1 MLVISMAMV
10 LSCRYNVGHIHG
22 DGHFV
27 VTMLVRF
34 MTMVHSRRCNVGHI
48 HGDGLF
54 LVVAMLVGF
63 LAMVLSRRYTV
74 GRIHDDA
81 MLFDSR
87 RRSFLVIAMLVG
99 FMAMVLSRR
108 FKEGRRAVLCV
119 SLLQDSP
126 NTAHIPTFGNSAG
139 SPRDGS
145 LPTICMTSLPAP

>member
-1 MLVISMAMV
+1 
-10 LSCRYNVGHIHG
+10 
-22 DGHFV
+22 
-27 VTMLVRF
+27 
-34 MTMVHSRRCNVGHI
+34 
-48 HGDGLF
+48 
-54 LVVAMLVGF
+54 MLVGF
-63 LAMVLSRRYTV
+63 LAMVHSRRYNV

-99 FMAMVLSRR
+99 FMAMILSRR
-108 FKEGRRAVLCV
+108 FKEGRRAVPLCV
-119 SLLQDSP
+119 TLLQDSP